1 MNDRKLIMG
10 MLKDIEGMMA
20 SDTSGD
26 EYIHTA
32 KSYVGSAI
40 LLLAAS
46 QRKHEKE
53 HPEEKTIEFDE
64 IHNESPH
71 PMQINHYAD
80 TATIPL
86 ECLNYD
92 MRTMLD
98 EIDGGGVL

>member
-1 MNDRKLIMG
+1 MNDRKLIMS

-26 EYIHTA
+26 EYVHTA

-46 QRKHEKE
+46 QRKYEKE
-53 HPEEKTIEFDE
+53 HPEEKIIEFDE
-64 IHNESPH
+64 IHNEPSR

-86 ECLNYD
+86 KCLNHD

-98 EIDGGGVL
+98 EINGGGVL